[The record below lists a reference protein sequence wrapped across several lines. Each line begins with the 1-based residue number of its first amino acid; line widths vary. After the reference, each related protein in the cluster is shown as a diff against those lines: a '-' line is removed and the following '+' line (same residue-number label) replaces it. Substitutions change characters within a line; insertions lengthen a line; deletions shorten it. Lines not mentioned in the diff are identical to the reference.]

1 MNYNFYVIWNNNL
14 PDYIYIG
21 CTINDLETRLNEH
34 ISHSKKYKNRT
45 LYFFVFNN
53 GGWKNFNIELIDNFF
68 CDNKRDAHYIEQFY
82 INEFNSNLNSQ
93 NSYRTFEQL
102 KNYNLSNYKVNY
114 NKNKH
119 IKNNCKLCNKKIWKT
134 SNYCIECNNLV
145 KRKIKNRPSYD
156 VLINDFKNLKT
167 YRFVGQKYNVSDNT
181 IRKWMK
187 SNLDVV
193 GSNPT
198 GGI

>member
-1 MNYNFYVIWNNNL
+1 MNILVI
-14 PDYIYIG
+14 
-21 CTINDLETRLNEH
+21 H
-34 ISHSKKYKNRT
+34 KNIT

-68 CDNKRDAHYIEQFY
+68 CNNKRDAHYIEQFY
-82 INEFNSNLNSQ
+82 INEFDSNLNSQ
-93 NSYRTFEQL
+93 NSYRTFEQF

-114 NKNKH
+114 NKNKY
-119 IKNNCKLCNKKIWKT
+119 IKDNCKL
-134 SNYCIECNNLV
+134 CNNLV
-145 KRKIKNRPSYD
+145 KRKVKNRPSYD
-156 VLINDFKNLKT
+156 ILINDFKNLKT

-187 SNLDVV
+187 SNLDVA

-198 GGI
+198 GGYLK